1 MNKIRVTGLVS
12 ISRPMATSETA
23 SNDLKITKEDYLG
36 NKSCMGVKHSSCPLY
51 YLLRFVFSHLR
62 SCHSLRSVWFAYND
76 GSRKVDIWTVCL
88 AGHQCTLQIKKKI
101 SSSPVLFLKATSRA
115 KIIVI
120 YILDYYFPLKRLPL
134 EKRDTKM
141 LYKVLYLVSISDMFY
156 FSTSFMNNSSVQV
169 KRVP

>member
-36 NKSCMGVKHSSCPLY
+36 NKSCMGVKHPSCPLY
-51 YLLRFVFSHLR
+51 YLVRFVFSHLR

-88 AGHQCTLQIKKKI
+88 AGHQCTLQIKKK
-101 SSSPVLFLKATSRA
+101 
-115 KIIVI
+115 
-120 YILDYYFPLKRLPL
+120 
-134 EKRDTKM
+134 
-141 LYKVLYLVSISDMFY
+141 YLVHLC
-156 FSTSFMNNSSVQV
+156 SF
-169 KRVP
+169 